1 MGMAK
6 ENLSEKIWEQ
16 SADWID
22 QIGNVIGEMAKQLG
36 VATEHVY
43 TVYTK
48 QIFYEGLMT
57 LISSLLIIVL
67 FFIVYLVA
75 ISKMKKITE
84 AKEMEEETK
93 YILSTVITVLFLAI
107 TLFQLGDM
115 RDAAMKVFN
124 PEYYTIKMIVDQI
137 GAILK

>member
-48 QIFYEGLMT
+48 QIFYEGLMI
-57 LISSLLIIVL
+57 LISSLLTIVL

-93 YILSTVITVLFLAI
+93 YILSTAITVLFLAI
-107 TLFQLGDM
+107 TLFELSDM

>member
-1 MGMAK
+1 MAK